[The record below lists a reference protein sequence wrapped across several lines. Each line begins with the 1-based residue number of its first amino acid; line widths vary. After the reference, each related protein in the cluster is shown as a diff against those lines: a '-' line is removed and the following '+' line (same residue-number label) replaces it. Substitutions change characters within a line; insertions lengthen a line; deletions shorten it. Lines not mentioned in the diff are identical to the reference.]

1 MMMSRFFFFSII
13 TLFLAG
19 VTGAEERVSYQL
31 DSGNR
36 IEILS
41 GTPVERPLRQI
52 RYAQPYTSVTHG
64 EKPPCVSLSGLDE
77 PETRQFIEQYST
89 PGGIA
94 WLTTIAGRSELYQ
107 GFIRREIEKRGLP
120 QELFYLP
127 VIESAFSTTAVS
139 RVGATGLWQFMQNSI
154 GPYDMKINDWMDERR
169 DFWKSTVGALNKLE
183 DNYRVLGSWE
193 LALAAYNA
201 GMGTVTRALRRYEGA
216 DYWELCRKKA
226 LKRETI
232 QYVPRLLAVS
242 YILSNPRHFGINPS
256 WPEDP
261 QWTRIPIGRSVDLGL
276 VAEHA
281 GLSGTDLKKANGELY
296 YGITPPDPNYHI
308 KVPLAQAA
316 AVAAVL
322 EDPEITLIRYY
333 FHTIHYGDTLSEIAQ
348 SYGISVSQI
357 TSYNPGLRPQY
368 LKIGQRLVI
377 PALRDVRITDR
388 PRTTN
393 AVSFTGT
400 HLVKKGESLWSIALA
415 YNTDPETLATVNGMS
430 LNDTLREGRALKT
443 PVGY

>member
-1 MMMSRFFFFSII
+1 MMLKAFFFSVTVLI
-13 TLFLAG
+13 TAG
-19 VTGAEERVSYQL
+19 FTGAEERVSYRL
-31 DSGNR
+31 EGGNR
-36 IEILS
+36 VEVLS

-52 RYAQPYTSVTHG
+52 RYAQSYTPAVHE
-64 EKPPCVSLSGLDE
+64 EKPLFFSLSGLDE
-77 PETRQFIEQYST
+77 PETQKFIEQYSS

-94 WLTTIAGRSELYQ
+94 WLTTIAGRSEAYQ
-107 GFIRREIEKRGLP
+107 SFIRTEIEKRGLP
-120 QELFYLP
+120 RELFYLP
-127 VIESAFSTTAVS
+127 VIESAFSATAVS
-139 RVGATGLWQFMQNSI
+139 RAGATGLWQFMRNSI

-201 GMGTVTRALRRYEGA
+201 GMGTVTGALRRHEGA

-226 LKRETI
+226 LKNETI

-242 YILSNPRHFGINPS
+242 YILSNPRRFGIAAS

-261 QWTRIPIGRSVDLGL
+261 NWTRIPTGRSVDLGL

-281 GLSGTDLKKANGELY
+281 GLSGAELKKANGELY

-308 KVPLAQAA
+308 KVPSAQAA

-322 EDPEITLIRYY
+322 DDPEITLIKYY

-357 TSYNPGLRPQY
+357 TSYNPGLQPQY
-368 LKIGQRLVI
+368 LKIGQRLII

-388 PRTTN
+388 PRTTE

-400 HLVKKGESLWSIALA
+400 HLVKRGESLWSIALA